1 MSIRSTFTPFPSS
14 NPQWKY
20 DVFLSFRGDDTRKG
34 FTDHL
39 YTALEDK
46 GIITFRDDLELGK
59 GIAISPELSTA
70 IEESRF
76 ALIIIS
82 QNYGSSTWCLDELQ
96 KILECMEAKEAVLP
110 IFYHVDPSDVRKQT
124 GPFAEAFIK
133 HEKRFR
139 DEKKKVQRWRDA
151 LTRVANI
158 SGWNSKES
166 YESQLVKDIAE
177 VIWTKLRSTECHS
190 VENLV
195 GIDSRLKQ
203 INSLLGRCV
212 DDVRFIGIWG
222 MSGIGKT
229 TIARVV
235 YERISREFE
244 FSMFIDNVRNVVERG
259 GLVSLQRQLL
269 SGIYMKNDIS
279 NLHEGTTMIR
289 RFFCHKKVL
298 LVLDN
303 VNHLDQLQYLVGN
316 KTWFGC
322 GSRVLITTID
332 EDILLKHGVERRI
345 KVKGLNSDDAL
356 QLFSQKAFGKDY
368 PEPYYVVLSNRVVNH
383 VKCPLA
389 LEVLGSFL
397 RGKGTSKWKSVLDKL
412 GKVCS
417 VEILKTLEISYHGLT
432 DDEKKMFLDIACFFN
447 GKDKDQVIAS
457 CDVSEV
463 IGIEVLI
470 ARSLLTILNGK
481 LYMHDALQEMGREI
495 VIRESP
501 FEPGRR
507 SRLWLR
513 EDANHVLSKN
523 TETEAIEGIVLHP
536 AETGLK
542 VHANAK
548 SFSMMKN
555 LRFLKIDNVNLPNG
569 LEHLPDSIQ
578 ILKWTGYPST
588 SLPSS
593 FNPEKLLEL
602 SMRHSCIY
610 HFRTGIKPLYNLKI
624 LNLSH
629 SLNLLSMPNF
639 RAMPYLEVLILEGCT
654 RLFEVDPSIEALE
667 RLVLMNLKDCRNLV
681 HFPGSIYGLKSLKV
695 LNLFGCLQLNKLPEE
710 LGAVE
715 CLEELHMSGTAIREL
730 PSSIG
735 MLEGLTLLNLRDCK
749 ELVSLPTSL
758 SGVKS
763 LKVLNLS
770 GCSKLEKLPEELGHA
785 ESLERLDMS
794 GTAIR
799 EPPSSLSLLRNL
811 KVLSLQ
817 GCKCST
823 TFFY

>member
-1 MSIRSTFTPFPSS
+1 
-14 NPQWKY
+14 
-20 DVFLSFRGDDTRKG
+20 
-34 FTDHL
+34 
-39 YTALEDK
+39 
-46 GIITFRDDLELGK
+46 
-59 GIAISPELSTA
+59 
-70 IEESRF
+70 
-76 ALIIIS
+76 
-82 QNYGSSTWCLDELQ
+82 
-96 KILECMEAKEAVLP
+96 
-110 IFYHVDPSDVRKQT
+110 
-124 GPFAEAFIK
+124 
-133 HEKRFR
+133 
-139 DEKKKVQRWRDA
+139 
-151 LTRVANI
+151 
-158 SGWNSKES
+158 
-166 YESQLVKDIAE
+166 
-177 VIWTKLRSTECHS
+177 
-190 VENLV
+190 
-195 GIDSRLKQ
+195 
-203 INSLLGRCV
+203 
-212 DDVRFIGIWG
+212 

-244 FSMFIDNVRNVVERG
+244 FSMFVDNVRNVVERG

-303 VNHLDQLQYLVGN
+303 VNHLDQLQHLVGN

-332 EDILLKHGVERRI
+332 EDILLKHGLERRI

-356 QLFSQKAFGKDY
+356 QLFSRKAFEKDY
-368 PEPYYVVLSNRVVNH
+368 PEPSYVVLSNRVVNY
-383 VKCPLA
+383 VNCPLA

-397 RGKGTSKWKSVLDKL
+397 SGKGTSEWKSVLDKL

-417 VEILKTLEISYHGLT
+417 VEILKTLEISYDGLN
-432 DDEKKMFLDIACFFN
+432 DDEKKIFLDIACFFN
-447 GKDKDQVIAS
+447 GKDTDQVIAS

-470 ARSLLTILNGK
+470 ERSLLTILNGK

-523 TETEAIEGIVLHP
+523 TETEAIEGIVLRP
-536 AETGLK
+536 AEPGIN

-555 LRFLKIDNVNLPNG
+555 LRFLEIDNVNLPNG
-569 LEHLPDSIQ
+569 LEHLPDSVQ
-578 ILKWTGYPST
+578 IFKWTGYPST

-593 FNPEKLLEL
+593 FNPEKLQEL

-610 HFRTGIKPLYNLKI
+610 HFRTGIKPLYNLKT

-654 RLFEVDPSIEALE
+654 RLYEVDPSIESLE
-667 RLVLMNLKDCRNLV
+667 RLGLMNLKDCRNLLL
-681 HFPGSIYGLKSLKV
+681 FPRSIYGLKSLKV
-695 LNLFGCLQLNKLPEE
+695 LNL
-710 LGAVE
+710 
-715 CLEELHMSGTAIREL
+715 
-730 PSSIG
+730 
-735 MLEGLTLLNLRDCK
+735 
-749 ELVSLPTSL
+749 
-758 SGVKS
+758 
-763 LKVLNLS
+763 S
-770 GCSKLEKLPEELGHA
+770 GC
-785 ESLERLDMS
+785 
-794 GTAIR
+794 
-799 EPPSSLSLLRNL
+799 
-811 KVLSLQ
+811 
-817 GCKCST
+817 
-823 TFFY
+823 